1 MSIYITATGLYTP
14 PYSISNEEL
23 VATFNQFVDN
33 YNAKNAEAIAKG
45 EKTEL
50 QHLYVETVLLQHLLL
65 QVSGQPMGLDM
76 ELVMLLEML
85 ELELLQIK
93 AIK

>member
-50 QHLYVETVLLQHLLL
+50 QH
-65 QVSGQPMGLDM
+65 
-76 ELVMLLEML
+76 
-85 ELELLQIK
+85 
-93 AIK
+93 